1 MNVNNLKKKLEE
13 IDNFK
18 NKEWQKGLEDRKL
31 KEIEYHDKTRDPN
44 FIEESK
50 KTDSYDKFYANRKYY
65 STVKSSSDYT
75 ENWIKKNSKG
85 KIYLDCGCGD
95 GGKVIMAAKA
105 GAKLAIGIDISG
117 VRIEKARRLAIAEG
131 VQDNTF
137 FIQTDIENTNLP
149 DNSIEVISCLGMLH
163 HVDISYAFP
172 EIRRILGAGG
182 KLLAVEALEY
192 NPFIRLYRKLTP
204 DMRTEWEK
212 GHILG
217 LKDVKFAS
225 RFFQVGEVK
234 YWHVIGYLGALLKPI
249 APVLTLFDSL
259 LTKVPFLKYMSWIFS
274 FELLSKKEQ

>member
-1 MNVNNLKKKLEE
+1 MDISNLKKKLEE

-31 KEIEYHDKTRDPN
+31 KEIEYHDKTRDPK

-65 STVKSSSDYT
+65 STVRSSSDYT
-75 ENWIKKNSKG
+75 ENWIKKNSKD
-85 KIYLDCGCGD
+85 KVYLDCGCGD

-131 VQDNTF
+131 VQGNTF

-172 EIRRILGAGG
+172 EIRRILGPGG

-217 LKDVKFAS
+217 LKDVRFAS

-249 APVLTLFDSL
+249 APVFTLFDSFL
-259 LTKVPFLKYMSWIFS
+259 VKVPLLKYMSWIFS
-274 FELLSKKEQ
+274 FELLSKKER